1 LPTPATAP
9 GPLTRLLRPD
19 PFREFFRLLADSLP
33 EAVLAVRGDGRRV
46 LWANHSFLLLSG
58 YARNETADLDPSEVF
73 TGDAGE
79 RLLSRL
85 LGAWEA
91 TETAQEDVPLR
102 TRGGEVIRVDVHGWG
117 GSPRGGLVLLLQP
130 SEDRRRREEQEQAL
144 DRHLSRLVD
153 LSGQALDGSPWK
165 PTQALALAREY
176 LGASVVGLY
185 RLSSDQPE
193 YILEGGIPEAFPT
206 TLPLDGLDPLQKPSI
221 WNLGQRP
228 DSPLSRAARTAGLGH
243 LRTVPVGTAGA
254 WIGVFVAGWPQ
265 AEDVPSQVDELLQVV
280 TNLCH
285 TSVVLTAQRETVSS
299 LERSLQ
305 QLEAELRGHASAV
318 GDGVLALDE
327 SLIVREANPRAAEI
341 LGYRPGELEGQSI
354 QDILVGPEDVRAT
367 LLDALGHD
375 RAADR
380 ARLTLHR
387 RDGTP
392 FPVQMRVRPLGEAAR
407 SRLLV
412 VLHDQSQQEA
422 IEIQTEILAQRALLG
437 EVSAIFAHEVRNPIN
452 NISTGVQFVA
462 SRLGRE
468 HPLHESL
475 ERVRKECLRLDQ
487 LMTDVLF
494 FARPLELK
502 MEPTDLADLMRRM
515 LVRWHPRLTQAN
527 IVSHTS
533 FEPSPSALIDPRT
546 FEQVVVNLITNA
558 VQAMAAGGTLSVGL
572 APVEAA
578 SGPMVEL
585 RIADTGPGIP
595 AEVIDRIFD
604 PFFTTKKDGT
614 GLGLAISR
622 RILAAH
628 KGTITAESFPDAG
641 TVFTLR
647 LPSAGGATNAS
658 AGNPSR

>member
-1 LPTPATAP
+1 
-9 GPLTRLLRPD
+9 RD
-19 PFREFFRLLADSLP
+19 YFRLLADSLP
-33 EAVLAVRGDGRRV
+33 EAVLALSGDGRQV
-46 LWANHSFLLLSG
+46 SAANHAFLLLSG
-58 YARNETADLDPSEVF
+58 YARNEISKLDPAELF
-73 TGDAGE
+73 IGEAGE
-79 RLLSRL
+79 RTLSRV

-91 TETAQEDVPLR
+91 SEAVQRDVPMR
-102 TRGGEVIRVDVHGWG
+102 TRQGDVLRVDVRGWSA
-117 GSPRGGLVLLLQP
+117 GSPRGGLVLVLRP
-130 SEDRRRREEQEQAL
+130 SDERKREADQRL
-144 DRHLSRLVD
+144 VRDLHLSRLVD
-153 LSGQALDGSPWK
+153 LSRQALDGTAWSPSE
-165 PTQALALAREY
+165 ALALAREY
-176 LGASVVGLY
+176 LGASVAGLY
-185 RLSSDQPE
+185 RLSSSGPE
-193 YILEGGIPEAFPT
+193 YVLEGNVPAAFPASLPMDALESLHRP
-206 TLPLDGLDPLQKPSI
+206 TL

-228 DSPLSRAARTAGLGH
+228 ESPLARAARGAGVGH
-243 LRTVPVGTAGA
+243 LRTMPVGTTGA
-254 WIGVFVAGWPQ
+254 WIGIVIAGWDQ
-265 AEDVPSQVDELLQVV
+265 AEDAPSDVDELMQVV

-285 TSVVLTAQRETVSS
+285 ASLVLTAQRETITA
-299 LERSLQ
+299 LERSMQ
-305 QLEAELRGHASAV
+305 QMEAELRGHSAAV
-318 GDGVLALDE
+318 GDGVLALDDK
-327 SLIVREANPRAAEI
+327 LQVREANARAAEI
-341 LGYRPGELEGQSI
+341 LGYRPGELDGMPV
-354 QDILVGPEDVRAT
+354 QDVLVGPEDVRTT

-375 RAADR
+375 RAAER
-380 ARLTLHR
+380 SRLILHR

-392 FPVQMRVRPLGEAAR
+392 FPVQMRVRPLAAAAR

-422 IEIQTEILAQRALLG
+422 IETQTEILAQRALLG

-502 MEPTDLADLMRRM
+502 MEPTDLADLMRRT
-515 LVRWHPRLTQAN
+515 LARWQPRLAQAR

-533 FEPSPSALIDPRT
+533 FTECPHAMIDPRT

-558 VQAMAAGGTLSVGL
+558 VQAMSNGGTLSVSL
-572 APVEAA
+572 APFDGA
-578 SGPMVEL
+578 SGRMVEL

-595 AEVIDRIFD
+595 PEVIERIFD

-628 KGTITAESFPDAG
+628 KGTVTAESFPDAG

-647 LPSAGGATNAS
+647 LPSAPERPN
-658 AGNPSR
+658 R